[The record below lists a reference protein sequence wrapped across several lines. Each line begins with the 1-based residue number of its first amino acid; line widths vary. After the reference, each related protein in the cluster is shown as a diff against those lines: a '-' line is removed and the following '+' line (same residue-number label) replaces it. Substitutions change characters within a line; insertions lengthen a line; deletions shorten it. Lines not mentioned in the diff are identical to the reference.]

1 MERTPNA
8 LDLGGEERNGPPP
21 APKNLQFHRLSDCFP
36 PRCDPAHSAIRRDAL
51 AQPAFPHPPPVG
63 VTISTTSPASTFVCA
78 QPGRISTRP
87 SLRRMELRPS
97 SPGSPPIEPGLGTA

>member
-8 LDLGGEERNGPPP
+8 LDLGGEEPNRPPP
-21 APKNLQFHRLSDCFP
+21 APKNPQLHHLSDCFP

-63 VTISTTSPASTFVCA
+63 VPISIASPASTVLSA
-78 QPGRISTRP
+78 QPVRLSTRP
-87 SLRRMELRPS
+87 SLRRLELRPS
-97 SPGSPPIEPGLGTA
+97 SPGSPPIQPALRPA